1 MASWDAVSF
10 LRGVFPTILFVPL
23 PDSSDLAYPIWK
35 VWENLG
41 KPMRRKSILPLVSQ
55 QSQNCAASARWKSAN
70 ANHRPHT
77 HLIISTKHVKQFSI
91 SIQARCLHR
100 KKTRKAVQ
108 EKRVRNENV
117 LASGRSSWVQPSNQ
131 TKPNQ
136 TAPHHSTPNQA
147 TPILMEAC
155 ASLRCGFLVAVSRC
169 SRGFSHGQEHRCTCR
184 RCLQLTCGNLSLGLR
199 EGSLDLEL
207 KPPLPLTD
215 GQCSM
220 ADVRQRCNFKITFL
234 PLSDHRLGQLLL
246 HIDLGSSPAWSLSA
260 VGYLKINS

>member
-136 TAPHHSTPNQA
+136 TKPQHTTVHQTKPHRFWWKRVPV
-147 TPILMEAC
+147 
-155 ASLRCGFLVAVSRC
+155 CGAAFL
-169 SRGFSHGQEHRCTCR
+169 
-184 RCLQLTCGNLSLGLR
+184 
-199 EGSLDLEL
+199 
-207 KPPLPLTD
+207 
-215 GQCSM
+215 
-220 ADVRQRCNFKITFL
+220 
-234 PLSDHRLGQLLL
+234 
-246 HIDLGSSPAWSLSA
+246 SLSA
-260 VGYLKINS
+260 AAVVVLAMAKSTAALVDAACSWLAVIWASACGKEAWTWSWNPRCRWLMDSVRWPTFDSDVISRSRFYRCPIIDLVNCCST